1 MAFNKQQLAVNYTV
15 MVTKAA
21 NGFILQL
28 LNEDGETIMTAIASD
43 CGLRDYSSYNFV
55 TAMESLWEY
64 AEQLERAKLPPVAEA
79 READTAMELL
89 HEAAVLYEAS
99 KLEL

>member
-28 LNEDGETIMTAIASD
+28 LNEDGETIMTAIASND
-43 CGLRDYSSYNFV
+43 SLRGYS
-55 TAMESLWEY
+55 TADFIKAVESLWEY
-64 AEQLERAKLPPVAEA
+64 AEQLDRANRPPVAMPVDTTMQPLLDELVAEA
-79 READTAMELL
+79 RESAL
-89 HEAAVLYEAS
+89 
-99 KLEL
+99 